1 MRILRLLFFP
11 ALSLLSAFSFFFF
24 LSLTRPY
31 LSLLEK
37 KKSTFLKKKKKK
49 QAAPSSAWA
58 RPAATSPPA

>member
-37 KKSTFLKKKKKK
+37 KKYTFKKKT
-49 QAAPSSAWA
+49 PLF
-58 RPAATSPPA
+58 

>member
-37 KKSTFLKKKKKK
+37 KNSTFLKKKKK